1 MAEHVYCSGQA
12 GKGRTEKM
20 KQKALVSGQAVT
32 GAGGRLRREESGAL
46 LTLLCGCVL
55 GFLLPR
61 AAIGGVC
68 APFGVGLAAA
78 ARGRKAPAIGICTVL
93 GYLTA
98 FPATEAMWYALAVI
112 LTAGLRW
119 VTDAVPR
126 LKKSRILPPVLAGA
140 ALLLSGGLIGGTG
153 GGKLIG
159 AVLWIGG
166 GVLAAGFCLLCTA
179 AAQAERPNEAVGVIF
194 AVALTAAATV
204 EVGGLAPGRI
214 FTLAAVLLLSRVGET
229 GDGTVFGVLCCL
241 FSALTAP
248 TRVFYA
254 LTLAAAGWLGER
266 TAPAGRPAQAIL
278 LLPTGVLCHAL
289 SGEGEQLLVGAYEAL
304 TAGVLLLIVPPAW
317 EERLRER
324 LAGRSGDRA
333 DSWQLLWHDRL
344 DLAAGT
350 LREMTQTVETVS
362 EKLSALTGPT
372 LSDVYAGLAD
382 SVCRHC
388 PKKMLCWH
396 TRGAETTD
404 ELNRLTPR
412 LRESGRLDAA
422 WLGGALADCPDKARL
437 AEAVS
442 AGYRAYR
449 VREGAYARL
458 GELRR
463 GVTGQFDEVSGL
475 LEEWAD
481 RAQESDAYDWAAA
494 RRVREVC
501 QGHGLHGVQV
511 DCRRT
516 GGGLAVQLWINGAVT
531 PGRQLLRE
539 IGAVCRQTFDEPVTV
554 RTEGRTCVRLCPPP
568 RFRVRIGTAQHS
580 CGGAALCGD
589 AVEQFADGNGRV
601 TAILSDG
608 MGSGGRAAVDG
619 TMCAVLTERLLLA
632 GFGAD
637 SALRLVNTALMVRAG
652 EESLST
658 LDLLEVDVYSGDT
671 VSRKAGAAASLLRS
685 RGRVS
690 RIEQTSL
697 PVGILKEVRFAEYRD
712 RLVDGDVLL
721 LVSDGV
727 YLGGSGW
734 VEELL
739 AAYPAKRPPQELA
752 QAVVAEA
759 RRRAPAGRE
768 DDITAVAVQVEELR
782 R

>member
-1 MAEHVYCSGQA
+1 
-12 GKGRTEKM
+12 M

-32 GAGGRLRREESGAL
+32 GAGGRLRHEERREL
-46 LTLLCGCVL
+46 WMLLCGCVL

-61 AAIGGVC
+61 VAVGGVC

-78 ARGRKAPAIGICTVL
+78 ARGRKAPAVGICAVL
-93 GYLTA
+93 GYLAA
-98 FPATEAMWYALAVI
+98 FPATEAMWYALAVV

-119 VTDAVPR
+119 VAEAVPR
-126 LKKSRILPPVLAGA
+126 LKRSRILPPVLAGT

-153 GGKLIG
+153 GSLLIG
-159 AVLWIGG
+159 SALWIGG
-166 GVLAAGFCLLCTA
+166 SVLAAGFCLLCTA
-179 AAQAERPNEAVGVIF
+179 AAQAERPNEAVGTVL
-194 AVALTAAATV
+194 AAALTAASAV

-214 FTLAAVLLLSRVGET
+214 LTLWCILLLSRVGEA
-229 GDGTVFGVLCCL
+229 GDGTALGVLCCL
-241 FSALTAP
+241 LSALTAP

-266 TAPAGRPAQAIL
+266 AAPAGRPAQAIL
-278 LLPTGVLCHAL
+278 LLPAGVLCHAL

-317 EERLRER
+317 EERLSER
-324 LAGRSGDRA
+324 LRGRRGDTA
-333 DSWQLLWHDRL
+333 ESWQLLWHDRL

-350 LREMTQTVETVS
+350 LQEMAQTVETVS

-382 SVCRHC
+382 GVCRHC

-396 TRGAETTD
+396 TRGEETTD

-412 LRESGRLDAA
+412 LREGGRLDAA
-422 WLGGALADCPDKARL
+422 WLGGTLADCPDKERL

-449 VREGAYARL
+449 VRESAYARL
-458 GELRR
+458 AELRR

-481 RAQESDAYDWAAA
+481 RAGESAAYDWAAA
-494 RRVREVC
+494 RRVREIC
-501 QGHGLHGVQV
+501 QGHGLHGVQA
-511 DCRRT
+511 DCRRS
-516 GGGLAVQLWINGAVT
+516 GGGLSVQLWINGTAA
-531 PGRQLLRE
+531 PSRSLLRE

-554 RTEGRTCVRLCPPP
+554 RAGDRTCVRLCPPP

-589 AVEQFADGNGRV
+589 AVEQFADGSGRV
-601 TAILSDG
+601 TALLSDG

-619 TMCAVLTERLLLA
+619 TMCAVLTARLMMA

-658 LDLLEVDVYSGDT
+658 LDMLEVDVYSGEV

-712 RLVDGDVLL
+712 RLADGDVLL

-739 AAYPAKRPPQELA
+739 AAYPEKRPPQELA

-768 DDITAVAVQVEELR
+768 DDMTAVAVQIEELR